1 MKQRILLSFLLALPL
16 APVAAEQAACATAHP
31 EATAACVEI
40 LEIGGNAVDASIA
53 ANAVLTVT
61 SQHMCGLGG
70 DLFAL
75 VHMGTGPP
83 ACLNASGR
91 AGSGAD
97 PAALLAEGSS
107 QMPHRGD
114 VRSIPVPG
122 CADGWWALHQR
133 FGSLPMADLLA
144 PAIHLATDG
153 FAASPLLAGMAVR
166 VREVHGA
173 QDFAGLTGPGSLVT
187 RPGVAAVLRSLA
199 EGGRDGVYLGAF
211 GEELLAVG
219 DGVQRF
225 KAGQRVMG
233 LTGYGAFAEAILVPE
248 NQLIPVPDG
257 MNDHTAAAFS
267 MVYGT
272 SYHAL
277 KQRANIQPGETLLV
291 LGASGG
297 VGLAAVELGKAMGA
311 TVIACASSEEKLAV
325 AKEAGAD
332 DLINYAEEDLKD
344 ALKQRYPK
352 GVDVIYDPVGD
363 KFTEAAIRN
372 MAWNGRLL
380 IVGFAAGDIPKIPA
394 NLALLKGCSIVG
406 VFWGAFTQKEPQT
419 NIQNIMELMQLFNQG
434 KINPRISQVFPF
446 EDYEQALAALTSR
459 TAKGKVVLDVAGD

>member
-1 MKQRILLSFLLALPL
+1 MRAILCKELGPANTLVIDDIPS
-16 APVAAEQAACATAHP
+16 P
-31 EATAACVEI
+31 E
-40 LEIGGNAVDASIA
+40 
-53 ANAVLTVT
+53 
-61 SQHMCGLGG
+61 
-70 DLFAL
+70 
-75 VHMGTGPP
+75 
-83 ACLNASGR
+83 
-91 AGSGAD
+91 
-97 PAALLAEGSS
+97 
-107 QMPHRGD
+107 
-114 VRSIPVPG
+114 PG
-122 CADGWWALHQR
+122 KGQVK
-133 FGSLPMADLLA
+133 
-144 PAIHLATDG
+144 
-153 FAASPLLAGMAVR
+153 VR
-166 VREVHGA
+166 VKA
-173 QDFAGLTGPGSLVT
+173 AGLNFPDTLIIEGTYQIKPELPFSPG
-187 RPGVAAVLRSLA
+187 
-199 EGGRDGVYLGAF
+199 
-211 GEELLAVG
+211 GEMAGEVLAVG
-219 DGVQRF
+219 EGVQRF
-225 KAGQRVMG
+225 KPGQRVMG
-233 LTGYGAFAEAILVPE
+233 LTGYGAFAEEILVPE

-325 AKEAGAD
+325 AKKAGAD

-459 TAKGKVVLDVAGD
+459 TAKGKVVLDVAGE

>member
-1 MKQRILLSFLLALPL
+1 MRAILCK
-16 APVAAEQAACATAHP
+16 E
-31 EATAACVEI
+31 
-40 LEIGGNAVDASIA
+40 
-53 ANAVLTVT
+53 
-61 SQHMCGLGG
+61 LGPA
-70 DLFAL
+70 DTL
-75 VHMGTGPP
+75 VIE
-83 ACLNASGR
+83 
-91 AGSGAD
+91 D
-97 PAALLAEGSS
+97 
-107 QMPHRGD
+107 
-114 VRSIPVPG
+114 I
-122 CADGWWALHQR
+122 
-133 FGSLPMADLLA
+133 
-144 PAIHLATDG
+144 
-153 FAASPLLAGMAVR
+153 ASPEPGKGQVKVKVKA
-166 VREVHGA
+166 
-173 QDFAGLTGPGSLVT
+173 AGLNFPDTLIIEGKYQIKPELPFSPG
-187 RPGVAAVLRSLA
+187 
-199 EGGRDGVYLGAF
+199 
-211 GEELLAVG
+211 GEMAGEVVAVG
-219 DGVQRF
+219 EGVKRYQP
-225 KAGQRVMG
+225 GQRVMG
-233 LTGYGAFAEAILVPE
+233 LTGYGAFAEEVLVPE
-248 NQLIPVPDG
+248 NQLIPVPDA
-257 MNDHTAAAFS
+257 MDDHTAAAFT

-363 KFTEAAIRN
+363 KFTEAALRN

-406 VFWGAFTQKEPQT
+406 VFWGAFTQQEPMV
-419 NIQNIMELMQLFNQG
+419 NLQNIMELFQLFGQG
-434 KINPRISQVFPF
+434 KIKPRISQVFTF

-459 TAKGKVVLDVAGD
+459 TAKGKVVLEVSSK

>member
-1 MKQRILLSFLLALPL
+1 MRAILCKELGPANTLVIDDIPS
-16 APVAAEQAACATAHP
+16 P
-31 EATAACVEI
+31 E
-40 LEIGGNAVDASIA
+40 
-53 ANAVLTVT
+53 
-61 SQHMCGLGG
+61 
-70 DLFAL
+70 
-75 VHMGTGPP
+75 
-83 ACLNASGR
+83 
-91 AGSGAD
+91 
-97 PAALLAEGSS
+97 
-107 QMPHRGD
+107 
-114 VRSIPVPG
+114 PG
-122 CADGWWALHQR
+122 KGQVK
-133 FGSLPMADLLA
+133 
-144 PAIHLATDG
+144 
-153 FAASPLLAGMAVR
+153 VR
-166 VREVHGA
+166 VKA
-173 QDFAGLTGPGSLVT
+173 AGLNFPDTLIIEGKYQIKPELPFSPG
-187 RPGVAAVLRSLA
+187 
-199 EGGRDGVYLGAF
+199 
-211 GEELLAVG
+211 GEMAGEVLAVG
-219 DGVQRF
+219 EGVQRF
-225 KAGQRVMG
+225 KPGQRVMG
-233 LTGYGAFAEAILVPE
+233 LTGYGAFAEEILVPE

-311 TVIACASSEEKLAV
+311 TVIAGASSAEKLAV

>member
-1 MKQRILLSFLLALPL
+1 MRAILCKELGPANTLVIDDIPS
-16 APVAAEQAACATAHP
+16 P
-31 EATAACVEI
+31 E
-40 LEIGGNAVDASIA
+40 
-53 ANAVLTVT
+53 
-61 SQHMCGLGG
+61 
-70 DLFAL
+70 
-75 VHMGTGPP
+75 
-83 ACLNASGR
+83 
-91 AGSGAD
+91 
-97 PAALLAEGSS
+97 
-107 QMPHRGD
+107 
-114 VRSIPVPG
+114 PG
-122 CADGWWALHQR
+122 KGQVK
-133 FGSLPMADLLA
+133 
-144 PAIHLATDG
+144 
-153 FAASPLLAGMAVR
+153 VR
-166 VREVHGA
+166 VKA
-173 QDFAGLTGPGSLVT
+173 AGLNFPDTLIIEGKYQIKPELPFSPG
-187 RPGVAAVLRSLA
+187 
-199 EGGRDGVYLGAF
+199 
-211 GEELLAVG
+211 GEMAGEVLAVG

-233 LTGYGAFAEAILVPE
+233 LTGYGAFAEEILVPE

-277 KQRANIQPGETLLV
+277 KQRATIHPGDTLLV

-311 TVIACASSEEKLAV
+311 TVIAAASSAEKLEV

-332 DLINYAEEDLKD
+332 DLINYADEDLKD

-363 KFTEAAIRN
+363 RFTEAAIRN

-394 NLALLKGCSIVG
+394 NLALLKGCSIIG

-446 EDYEQALAALTSR
+446 EEYEQALAALTSR
-459 TAKGKVVLDVAGD
+459 TAKGKVVLDIAGA

>member
-1 MKQRILLSFLLALPL
+1 MRAILCKELGPANTLVIDDIPS
-16 APVAAEQAACATAHP
+16 P
-31 EATAACVEI
+31 E
-40 LEIGGNAVDASIA
+40 
-53 ANAVLTVT
+53 
-61 SQHMCGLGG
+61 
-70 DLFAL
+70 
-75 VHMGTGPP
+75 
-83 ACLNASGR
+83 
-91 AGSGAD
+91 
-97 PAALLAEGSS
+97 
-107 QMPHRGD
+107 
-114 VRSIPVPG
+114 PG
-122 CADGWWALHQR
+122 KGQVK
-133 FGSLPMADLLA
+133 
-144 PAIHLATDG
+144 
-153 FAASPLLAGMAVR
+153 VR
-166 VREVHGA
+166 VKA
-173 QDFAGLTGPGSLVT
+173 AGLNFPDTLIIEGKYQIKPELPFSPG
-187 RPGVAAVLRSLA
+187 
-199 EGGRDGVYLGAF
+199 
-211 GEELLAVG
+211 GEMAGEVLAVG
-219 DGVQRF
+219 EGVQRF
-225 KAGQRVMG
+225 KPGQRVMG
-233 LTGYGAFAEAILVPE
+233 LTGYGAFAEEILVPE

-311 TVIACASSEEKLAV
+311 TVIAAASSAEKLEV

-363 KFTEAAIRN
+363 RFTEAAIRN

-394 NLALLKGCSIVG
+394 NLALLKGCSIIG

-446 EDYEQALAALTSR
+446 EEYEQALAALTSR
-459 TAKGKVVLDVAGD
+459 TAKGKVVLDIAGA